1 MSVNRKPPPAI
12 LAVLPLAYQD
22 GRDCYAGILQY
33 LAARGLRW
41 DIHLVRNPIARAHL
55 AHELK
60 RGVDGIVFCADLLAP
75 SLARQL
81 PPEIPC
87 VAMDAT
93 NPETLDDRPN
103 LAFVNIDSDAIGRRG
118 AEYLAAQGNYA
129 AFGIVGYE
137 GYDWSESRVASFG
150 TALSGM
156 GYACDALRVKRAN
169 LHDGSVHEKM
179 REWAARLHRPA
190 AVMAACD
197 ELGRAFID
205 ALVAGGVRVPQD
217 VAVLGVDNEWILCT
231 HLSPTLSSIQPDFV
245 RSGFLAAECM
255 DRLLRRRAG
264 VLRRISPVKGIIGR
278 ESTAPSGT
286 TGRMVLKAEEFVRGH
301 AGENIHVDDVA
312 RHLGVSR
319 RLLDLRFREVT
330 GRTVLDAIHA
340 EQLENVRHLLRTTSL
355 SITEISRLYNFRSE
369 NHLKRLFKQTFGQTM
384 SDYRR

>member
-1 MSVNRKPPPAI
+1 MTKGIHPPAI

-33 LAARGLRW
+33 LAARGIRW
-41 DIHLVRNPIARAHL
+41 DIHLVREAISRAVFTREL
-55 AHELK
+55 A
-60 RGVDGIVFCADLLAP
+60 RGVDGILFNGHQLDARLAP
-75 SLARQL
+75 LV
-81 PPEIPC
+81 PPHIPC
-87 VAMDAT
+87 VGLDAAH
-93 NPETLDDRPN
+93 PEAFAGRAKV
-103 LAFVNIDSDAIGRRG
+103 AFVDIDSDAIGRRG

-255 DRLLRRRAG
+255 DRLLRRGAG

-278 ESTAPSGT
+278 ESTAP
-286 TGRMVLKAEEFVRGH
+286 
-301 AGENIHVDDVA
+301 
-312 RHLGVSR
+312 
-319 RLLDLRFREVT
+319 
-330 GRTVLDAIHA
+330 
-340 EQLENVRHLLRTTSL
+340 
-355 SITEISRLYNFRSE
+355 
-369 NHLKRLFKQTFGQTM
+369 
-384 SDYRR
+384 